1 VKLLLAG
8 TLTVAAVAAPSV
20 FAAAA
25 PTPALSISM
34 RQPVAVR
41 GAHFAPRESVRVIVL
56 LNGSHT
62 VRAHASGTGSFSV
75 TFPNLSLGPCGG
87 LQISATGAR
96 GSVATLKLPQRAC
109 MPAKNP

>member
-8 TLTVAAVAAPSV
+8 TWVVLAGAVPSALVAAP
-20 FAAAA
+20 
-25 PTPALSISM
+25 PTPALSVSV

-41 GAHFAPRESVRVIVL
+41 GTHFAPREWVRVTVL

-62 VRAHASGTGSFSV
+62 ARAHASGTGAFSV
-75 TFPNLSLGPCGG
+75 TFPDLSLGPCGG

-109 MPAKNP
+109 MPAKTP